1 VLPAVRVRT
10 LLIALGLG
18 GILAAPA
25 RSFDEPA
32 PAPLPEPRAF
42 FVQVRERLHTDD
54 YLLDQYTFTERQ
66 TERQL
71 DGKGK
76 VKKITSALY
85 EVYPSPEPGQTYR
98 RLVEKDGKPLS
109 SEELAREDRKQEAK
123 EAKAWARL
131 GANDA
136 QKRAAAERSR
146 RRETEAIEELFRI
159 HDFRIVGR
167 ETLDGRAAILVT
179 FSPRPGV
186 EPVTRAGKVFKKFA
200 GRAWIDEEDRQL
212 ARVEA
217 ELIDDFSI
225 GFGFIAKLKK
235 GARAELLRRK
245 INHEIWLPAEVR
257 FAGNARLLLF
267 RGLHI
272 DTLSEYSDY
281 KKFTVGTEA
290 AVTPEQKK

>member
-1 VLPAVRVRT
+1 MV
-10 LLIALGLG
+10 
-18 GILAAPA
+18 AAPA
-25 RSFDEPA
+25 RPLDEPA
-32 PAPLPEPRAF
+32 ATPLPEPRAF
-42 FVQVRERLHTDD
+42 FAEVRARLHTDD

-76 VKKITSALY
+76 VRKKTSSLY

-98 RLVEKDGKPLS
+98 KLIERDGKPLS
-109 SEELAREDRKQEAK
+109 AEELAKEDRKQEAK
-123 EAKAWARL
+123 EAKAWAKL
-131 GANDA
+131 GSDDA
-136 QKRAAAERSR
+136 QKRAAAEKSR

-159 HDFRIVGR
+159 HDFHIVGR
-167 ETLDGRAAILVT
+167 ETLDGRNAVLVT

-186 EPVTRAGKVFKKFA
+186 EPATKEGKIFKKFA

-212 ARVEA
+212 VRVEA

-225 GFGFIAKLKK
+225 GFGFIAKLRK

-245 INHEIWLPAEVR
+245 INHEIWLPAEAR
-257 FAGNARLLLF
+257 FAGNARVLLF